1 MEKIPF
7 AENLAQHL
15 PGSYNKNL
23 ALLNETQTKAM
34 HEDNRRWRLAEHR
47 YKARQDA
54 TNEAELTK
62 ANALIRTWLDG
73 PHRRHTRTTCAA
85 ALTACEKNINSYCV
99 KRKMW

>member
-1 MEKIPF
+1 MSTEKIPF

-34 HEDNRRWRLAEHR
+34 HEDNRRWRLTEQR
-47 YKARQDA
+47 FKARQDA

-62 ANALIRTWLDG
+62 ANAMISTWLDWLA
-73 PHRRHTRTTCAA
+73 PKAYQDDMRRRINR
-85 ALTACEKNINSYCV
+85 LREKY
-99 KRKMW
+99 K